1 MTSIEEHKKNI
12 ASLLKDVEDKV
23 KADTIVEM
31 QKLIGFSCSEAAC
44 NIFALFLH
52 KKNLITPGFN
62 VNHRFFASG
71 KTAGMKFAFEFP
83 EKPELLNL
91 LVKQENF
98 RELICYGREK
108 DRPLIEDCIKN
119 AYKIKE
125 IVEGVLG
132 ENV

>member
-1 MTSIEEHKKNI
+1 MTSIEEHKKAI
-12 ASLLKDVEDKV
+12 ASLLKDIEDKV

-44 NIFALFLH
+44 NLFALLLH
-52 KKNLITPGFN
+52 RKNLITAGFN

-71 KTAGMKFAFEFP
+71 RTAGKKFAFEFP
-83 EKPELLNL
+83 KKAELLNL

-108 DRPLIEDCIKN
+108 ERPLIEDCIKN
-119 AYKIKE
+119 AHTIKK
-125 IVEGVLG
+125 IVEEVLG
-132 ENV
+132 GSL

>member
-1 MTSIEEHKKNI
+1 MTSIEEHKKAI
-12 ASLLKDVEDKV
+12 ASLLKDIEDKV

-44 NIFALFLH
+44 NLFALLLH
-52 KKNLITPGFN
+52 RKNLITAGFN

-71 KTAGMKFAFEFP
+71 KTAGKKFAFEFP
-83 EKPELLNL
+83 KKAELLNL

-108 DRPLIEDCIKN
+108 ERPLIEDCIKN
-119 AYKIKE
+119 AHTIKK
-125 IVEGVLG
+125 IVEEVLG
-132 ENV
+132 